1 MQDNKDKISEKNID
15 NISKHI
21 ADTKIKNKIKKIDK
35 IKRGLIIK
43 KYRKDFFYIIVGCFI
58 MAMGTSLFL
67 LPNQLSSGGFA
78 GISTIIYYLFKL
90 PLGIT
95 MFFLNIPLLIL
106 AFFKISK
113 ELFFK
118 SIIGT
123 LLLTVFI
130 DLLDTFQAFTNDK
143 LLACI
148 YGGILNGIGTALV
161 LRATASTGGTDLL
174 TYVIRKYKP
183 HFQTATL
190 IVVVDTIIVL
200 LNVVFFKRIE
210 VGLYSAIAIYLMGK
224 MIDIVFEGVN
234 FTKMMFIISKEYKE
248 IATRVGKELDRG
260 STAIYAKGMYT
271 REKRMML
278 LCVGTRTEI
287 AKIKMLAIEIDPK
300 AFIITAN
307 ARETWGKGFKRV
319 K

>member
-1 MQDNKDKISEKNID
+1 MQENN
-15 NISKHI
+15 
-21 ADTKIKNKIKKIDK
+21 TKQIDK
-35 IKRGLIIK
+35 VKRNLMIRKYSKDFLIIT
-43 KYRKDFFYIIVGCFI
+43 IGCFI

-78 GISTIIYYLFKL
+78 GISTILYYLFKL
-90 PLGIT
+90 PLGTT
-95 MFFLNIPLLIL
+95 MFFLNIPLLIW

-123 LLLTVFI
+123 IVLAVFI
-130 DLLDTFQAFTNDK
+130 DLLDTVKAFTDDR

-174 TYVIRKYKP
+174 TYIVRKYKP

-190 IVVVDTIIVL
+190 IVVVDTIIVF
-200 LNVVFFKRIE
+200 LNVLFFNKIE

-224 MIDIVFEGVN
+224 LIDIVFEGVN
-234 FTKMMFIISKEYKE
+234 FTKMMFIISKDYRE
-248 IATRVGKELDRG
+248 IASKVGKELDRG

-287 AKIKMLAIEIDPK
+287 AKIKMIAIEIDSK

-307 ARETWGKGFKRV
+307 ARETWGKGFKRI